1 MKKLLAVAPFAVLLA
16 ACATNAPTT
25 TTATASGSAS
35 ASNLVQT
42 LTCEDNGKVTAAY
55 TANGQIANLN
65 VSLPKV
71 GLNNAKISLKEVV
84 SGSGARY
91 VNDTNPK
98 TTFDWHT
105 KADYGIMTIS
115 SDNGQKYS
123 VNCQV

>member
-1 MKKLLAVAPFAVLLA
+1 M
-16 ACATNAPTT
+16 
-25 TTATASGSAS
+25 
-35 ASNLVQT
+35 
-42 LTCEDNGKVTAAY
+42 TAAY
-55 TANGQIANLN
+55 TANGQITNLN

-71 GLNNAKISLKEVV
+71 GLNSARILLKQVV

-105 KADYGIMTIS
+105 KTDQGIMTIS
-115 SDNGQKYS
+115 SKNGQQYS

>member
-1 MKKLLAVAPFAVLLA
+1 MKKLLAVAPFAVLLS
-16 ACATNAPTT
+16 ACATNAPTSTTT
-25 TTATASGSAS
+25 TTANGSA
-35 ASNLVQT
+35 NNQVQT

-55 TANGQIANLN
+55 TESGQIANLN

-71 GLNNAKISLKEVV
+71 GLNNAKISLKQVV

-115 SDNGQKYS
+115 SDKGQQYS

>member
-25 TTATASGSAS
+25 TTTASGST
-35 ASNLVQT
+35 NNQVQT

-55 TANGQIANLN
+55 TANGQIANLT
-65 VSLPKV
+65 VSLPKI
-71 GLNNAKISLKEVV
+71 GLNNAKISLKQVA

-98 TTFDWHT
+98 TTFDWHS
-105 KADYGIMTIS
+105 KADQGIMTIS
-115 SDNGQKYS
+115 SKKGQQYS